1 MMSRICHILNKKP
14 LSGNNRSHSMRATRR
29 VQNVNLQKFKMDI
42 NGKKIVVRMSAKAHR
57 NFVKKQNKIK

>member
-1 MMSRICHILNKKP
+1 MSRICPVLNKKP

-42 NGKKIVVRMSAKAHR
+42 NGKKIVVRMSVKAHR
-57 NFVKKQNKIK
+57 IFIKKQNKIK